1 MYFQFLAIRQQ
12 INLIRSN
19 IDSMKALVNEQK
31 FHYKDKS
38 IHKQFLC
45 IKASLNND
53 IFTTF

>member
-1 MYFQFLAIRQQ
+1 MSFQFLAIRQQ

-38 IHKQFLC
+38 IYEQSKVLIQVLMMT
-45 IKASLNND
+45 L
-53 IFTTF
+53 